1 MQVRHRVA
9 ELTGSVSDER
19 QRAIAVCVVRD
30 VDGVSGVSGVSGVL
44 DRRQIR
50 RKQRDAPAKHRA
62 GRAPRARGPE
72 CRRAGGIDMDTI
84 IAGRFSTPGQAQHC
98 AERRPA

>member
-9 ELTGSVSDER
+9 ELTGNVSDER
-19 QRAIAVCVVRD
+19 RRAIAVCAVHD
-30 VDGVSGVSGVSGVL
+30 VGGVSGVL

-50 RKQRDAPAKHRA
+50 RKQRDASAKH
-62 GRAPRARGPE
+62 
-72 CRRAGGIDMDTI
+72 RAGGIDMDTI
-84 IAGRFSTPGQAQHC
+84 IAGRFSTLGQAQHC

>member
-1 MQVRHRVA
+1 MQARHRVA

-19 QRAIAVCVVRD
+19 QCAIAVYVVRD
-30 VDGVSGVSGVSGVL
+30 VDGVSGVL

-84 IAGRFSTPGQAQHC
+84 IAGRFSTLGQAQHC